1 MADSL
6 SEIVNT
12 TLSAADLEGGYDLV
26 TTDGNTRY
34 AIKDVAVDAGPY
46 TSVPAT
52 INNFP
57 IGDFSSSASG
67 SEIMDA
73 NSTLR
78 LSPDSL
84 SYYNLDY
91 SNYSLALNN
100 FDQEATYFVNGNENG
115 SNSNDFSA
123 NLNNANNWTSDANY
137 HPYFKIDDSY
147 YQIYHDQ
154 NSVGKVYYW
163 STAAATIQE
172 ICGTSYAR
180 GIYAPDRK
188 KMYYFEGGYLK
199 SHDPVNGEQVVSNIA
214 FTFSTYSRISY
225 CNGYVFAMPNNSSY
239 TQSFEII
246 NVDTG
251 ARYQYNSLDNSD
263 PGSKWQI
270 WASYDAATDR
280 FSVYRRPDT
289 LNSASWPWRRTILN
303 ETKSQMDLKTANTS
317 FYYTGANDTTQQSIS
332 GTAIDFNSN
341 GYNNSYG
348 GGVLYGSPFDGDKMY
363 FCTRSGGAETYKI
376 CEFSWSANDVV
387 SQFDTGRS
395 YATTAQ
401 LYTPIN
407 LYVPDAAEI
416 AATNYVPALEY
427 KIRMTGVKS
436 VTS

>member
-12 TLSAADLEGGYDLV
+12 TLSAADLEGGYDLI

-52 INNFP
+52 INNFQ

-67 SEIMDA
+67 SEIIDA

-91 SNYSLALNN
+91 SNYSLSNQN
-100 FDQEATYFVNGNENG
+100 FDQDATYFVNGNANG
-115 SNSNDFSA
+115 SDSNDFSA
-123 NLNNANNWTSDANY
+123 NLNNAVNWTTDGNY
-137 HPYFKIDDSY
+137 YPYFKIDDSY
-147 YQIYHDQ
+147 YQIFQDN

-163 STAAATIQE
+163 STAAATRQE
-172 ICGTSYAR
+172 VCGTSYSR

-214 FTFSTYSRISY
+214 FTFSTYPRMSY
-225 CNGYVFAMPNNSSY
+225 CNGYVFALPSNNY
-239 TQSFEII
+239 TQDFEII

-251 ARYQYNSLDNSD
+251 ARYNYGSLDNSD
-263 PGSKWQI
+263 PGVNWQI
-270 WASYDAATDR
+270 WASYDAATDK
-280 FSVYRRPDT
+280 FSVYRRPHT
-289 LNSASWPWRRTILN
+289 INSSSWPWRRTILN

-317 FYYTGANDTTQQSIS
+317 FFYTGANDTTQQSIS
-332 GTAIDFNSN
+332 GTAINFVSN
-341 GYNNSYG
+341 GLYNNSYG

-363 FCTRSGGAETYKI
+363 FCTRSGNATTYKI

-395 YATTAQ
+395 YGLTVQ

>member
-57 IGDFSSSASG
+57 IGDFSTNASG
-67 SEIMDA
+67 SEIIDA

-84 SYYNLDY
+84 FYYNLDY
-91 SNYSLALNN
+91 SNYSLSSQN
-100 FDQEATYFVNGNENG
+100 FDQDAAYFVNGNENG
-115 SNSNDFSA
+115 SESNDFSA
-123 NLNNANNWTSDANY
+123 NLNNANNWTSTGNY

-147 YQIYHDQ
+147 YQIYQDS

-163 STAAATIQE
+163 STAAATRQE
-172 ICGTSYAR
+172 VCGTSYSR

-199 SHDPVNGEQVVSNIA
+199 SHDPVNGEQTVSNISL
-214 FTFSTYSRISY
+214 TFSTYPRMSY
-225 CNGYVFAMPNNSSY
+225 CNGYVFALPSNTY
-239 TQSFEII
+239 TGDFEII

-251 ARYQYNSLDNSD
+251 ARYNYGSLNNSD
-263 PGSKWQI
+263 PGTNWQI
-270 WASYDAATDR
+270 WASYDAATDK
-280 FSVYRRPDT
+280 FSVYRRPDS
-289 LNSASWPWRRTILN
+289 LNSSSWPWRRTILN

-317 FYYTGANDTTQQSIS
+317 FYYSGANDTTQQSIAGQTIGLAS
-332 GTAIDFNSN
+332 GGLYS
-341 GYNNSYG
+341 NSYG

-363 FCTRSGGAETYKI
+363 FCTYSGGGTTYKI
-376 CEFSWSANDVV
+376 CEFSWSENAVV

-395 YATTAQ
+395 YGDTLQ
-401 LYTPIN
+401 MFTPIN
-407 LYVPDAAEI
+407 LYVPDAAEK

>member
-57 IGDFSSSASG
+57 IGDFSSSATG

-84 SYYNLDY
+84 SFYNLDY
-91 SNYSLALNN
+91 SNYSLATNI
-100 FDQEATYFVNGNENG
+100 FDQDATYFVNGNANG
-115 SNSNDFSA
+115 SNSNNFSA

-137 HPYFKIDDSY
+137 YPYFKIDDSY
-147 YQIYHDQ
+147 YQINQDQ
-154 NSVGKVYYW
+154 NSAGKVYYW
-163 STAAATIQE
+163 STAAATRQE

-214 FTFSTYSRISY
+214 FTFSTYSRMSY
-225 CNGYVFAMPNNSSY
+225 CNGYVFALPNNNY
-239 TQSFEII
+239 TQDFEII

-251 ARYQYNSLDNSD
+251 ARYAYGSLDNSD
-263 PGSKWQI
+263 PGPYWQI
-270 WASYDAATDR
+270 WASYDAATDK
-280 FSVYRRPDT
+280 FSVYRRPHT
-289 LNSASWPWRRTILN
+289 INSTSWPWRRTILN

-317 FYYTGANDTTQQSIS
+317 FFYTGANDTTQQSIS

-363 FCTRSGGAETYKI
+363 FCTRSGNSTTYKI

-395 YATTAQ
+395 YATTSQ